1 MNDKACSVIASVLA
15 TIGLSLSVGE
25 LQQMIS
31 LIATC
36 FSFGMNIIILIIIPF
51 VKKIKSALSDGKLTI
66 DEVEDIAKDT
76 KNNIDKINKLK

>member
-1 MNDKACSVIASVLA
+1 MNDKACSVIASILA

-25 LQQMIS
+25 LQQLIS

-36 FSFGMNIIILIIIPF
+36 FSFGMNIIILIVIPF
-51 VKKIKSALSDGKLTI
+51 IKKVKKALSDGKLTI

-76 KNNIDKINKLK
+76 KDNIDKLNKLK